1 MKQNIFWNSVMVNS
15 AILGVVMLA
24 SHVFEQCA
32 VVYGKSM
39 GWLSFMGFEMLVS
52 IVLFVWL
59 LYRFAKKYSEQ
70 VMQSQSIKMFSYGS
84 AFGYIFIV
92 SAFSGIIV
100 GLGRYILHNII
111 IGHKA
116 YTEGMITTM
125 QSVLKANPETAAMMD
140 SYNQL
145 FAQLAVQ
152 PEPTIINTVVSA
164 IWGYM
169 FWGVVVG
176 LIVAAF
182 VKKEPAIF
190 DNQQSSEE

>member
-52 IVLFVWL
+52 MVLFVWL
-59 LYRFAKKYSEQ
+59 LYRFVKKYSEQ

-84 AFGYIFIV
+84 AFGYIFTL
-92 SAFSGIIV
+92 SAMSGVIV
-100 GLGRYILHNII
+100 GLGRYILHNVI

-145 FAQLAVQ
+145 FAQLTVQ
-152 PEPTIINTVVSA
+152 PEPTIITTVVSA
-164 IWGYM
+164 IWGYV

-176 LIVAAF
+176 LIIAAF
-182 VKKEPAIF
+182 VKKEPTIF

>member
-1 MKQNIFWNSVMVNS
+1 MVNS

-39 GWLSFMGFEMLVS
+39 GWLSFMGFEMLAS
-52 IVLFVWL
+52 MVLFVWL

-84 AFGYIFIV
+84 AFGYIFTL
-92 SAFSGIIV
+92 SAMSGVIV
-100 GLGRYILHNII
+100 GLGRYILHNVI

-176 LIVAAF
+176 LIIAAF
-182 VKKEPAIF
+182 VKKEPTIF

>member
-39 GWLSFMGFEMLVS
+39 GWLSFMGFEMLAS
-52 IVLFVWL
+52 MVLFVWL

-84 AFGYIFIV
+84 AFGYIFTL
-92 SAFSGIIV
+92 SAMSGVIV
-100 GLGRYILHNII
+100 GLGRYILHNVI

-176 LIVAAF
+176 LIIAAF
-182 VKKEPAIF
+182 VKKEPTIF

>member
-1 MKQNIFWNSVMVNS
+1 MKKNIFWNSVMVNS
-15 AILGVVMLA
+15 AILGVIMLA
-24 SHVFEQCA
+24 SHIFEQCA

-39 GWLSFMGFEMLVS
+39 GWLSFMGFEMLAS
-52 IVLFVWL
+52 MVLFVWL

-84 AFGYIFIV
+84 AFGYIFTL
-92 SAFSGIIV
+92 SAMSGVIV
-100 GLGRYILHNII
+100 GLGRYILHNVI

-116 YTEGMITTM
+116 YTEGMIATM

-152 PEPTIINTVVSA
+152 PGPTIINTVVSA

-176 LIVAAF
+176 LIIAAF
-182 VKKEPAIF
+182 VKKEPTIF